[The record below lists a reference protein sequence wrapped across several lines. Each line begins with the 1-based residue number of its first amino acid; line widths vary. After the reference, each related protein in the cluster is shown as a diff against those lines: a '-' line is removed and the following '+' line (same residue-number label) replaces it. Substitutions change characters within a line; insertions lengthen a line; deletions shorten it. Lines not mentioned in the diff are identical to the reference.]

1 MSLMHPCTKEGLIYL
16 QSLIQLDISN
26 TLDLRTLT
34 SKLRNFKEI
43 N

>member
-1 MSLMHPCTKEGLIYL
+1 MSLMHPCTKEGLIYQ